1 MSQLY
6 SANLLVPD
14 NEIQSF
20 ICQKIKFIQPKAKQT
35 QALFSAL
42 NSINT
47 SYETDFVRVAEVGRL
62 SASAGTEVIFV
73 NAVTAGGSVKIF
85 PSGVNFSRNN
95 AICNIN
101 EGTKYTLS

>member
-20 ICQKIKFIQPKAKQT
+20 ICQKIKFIQPKAQQT

-62 SASAGTEVIFV
+62 SA
-73 NAVTAGGSVKIF
+73 NAE
-85 PSGVNFSRNN
+85 N
-95 AICNIN
+95 AFNSYVGHVFAN
-101 EGTKYTLS
+101 S